1 MGFYGYIS
9 SRNVMKTIM
18 CRQRLFQV
26 AICPK
31 NNHTNFI
38 TMNRQHNY
46 CIILAGGIGRR
57 LWPVSKQAKP
67 KQFVDIFG
75 VGRTLLQQTF
85 DRFARIMDKDHI
97 IVSTYK
103 EYVPLVKAQLPDL
116 PDHCILAEPVQLST
130 APAVAWASCHIN
142 NMDHEANIVVS
153 PSDQFIVNEDRFADQ
168 IAGGLEFV
176 AQHEEFLAMGAVP
189 TVPNTAYG
197 YIQQGRER
205 IDDST
210 ARVKSF
216 SEKPTL
222 EYAKMFVES
231 GEFLWN
237 TGIFLWQVSTML
249 SLLKT
254 KGIIMGNW
262 TEEEWRGL
270 TPEQELKKIEENYP
284 SSLHTSVD
292 LVILEKCENVYV
304 RRCDFGWTDVGS
316 WPEIYD
322 VAEKDADGNA
332 VLTDGHVLLTG
343 CRNTLIDL
351 PGNVGA
357 MVSGLDNYLVA
368 LNGNQLVICPNDDPG
383 RVRKMV
389 NEAQI
394 QYGDDFA

>member
-1 MGFYGYIS
+1 
-9 SRNVMKTIM
+9 
-18 CRQRLFQV
+18 
-26 AICPK
+26 
-31 NNHTNFI
+31 
-38 TMNRQHNY
+38 MNKQHNY

-85 DRFARIMDKDHI
+85 DRFARIMDKNHI

-103 EYVPLVKAQLPDL
+103 EYVPLVKEQLPEL
-116 PDHCILAEPVQLST
+116 PDSCILAEPVQLST
-130 APAVAWASCHIN
+130 APAAAWASCHIAN
-142 NMDHEANIVVS
+142 IDRDANIVVS
-153 PSDQFIVNEDRFADQ
+153 PADQFIVNEANFAEQ
-168 IAGGLEFV
+168 IAGGLDFV
-176 AQHEEFLAMGAVP
+176 SKHDDFLVMGAVP

-205 IDDST
+205 IDDTTS
-210 ARVKSF
+210 RVKSF

-222 EYAKMFVES
+222 EYARMFVES

-237 TGIFLWQVSTML
+237 TGLMLWRTSTL
-249 SLLKT
+249 LRLLKT
-254 KGIIMGNW
+254 NGVLMGNW
-262 TEEEWRGL
+262 LDTDWQGL

-284 SSLHTSVD
+284 SSLHTSID
-292 LVILEKCENVYV
+292 LVVLEKCDNVYV
-304 RRCDFGWTDVGS
+304 RRCNFGWTDVGS

-332 VLTDGHVLLTG
+332 VLANGHVLLSG
-343 CRNTLIDL
+343 CRNNLVDL
-351 PGNVGA
+351 PENTGA
-357 MVSGLDNYLVA
+357 IICGLDNYLVA
-368 LNGNQLVICPNDDPG
+368 FKGNQLVICPNDDPG

-394 QYGDDFA
+394 QYGDDFV